1 MGEMIDSLWNCDVTG
16 EMIDILWNCDVTG
29 KRLSLTSLSV
39 VSYIK
44 YLLEKQFTCVLEI
57 LNKDYVKVKEQT
69 SPSVEKE
76 KDPKICHITRIDFNA

>member
-29 KRLSLTSLSV
+29 KRLSLTSPLRSV
-39 VSYIK
+39 FYEVALGK
-44 YLLEKQFTCVLEI
+44 NNLHVCVLEI
-57 LNKDYVKVKEQT
+57 LNKDYVKVEI
-69 SPSVEKE
+69 E